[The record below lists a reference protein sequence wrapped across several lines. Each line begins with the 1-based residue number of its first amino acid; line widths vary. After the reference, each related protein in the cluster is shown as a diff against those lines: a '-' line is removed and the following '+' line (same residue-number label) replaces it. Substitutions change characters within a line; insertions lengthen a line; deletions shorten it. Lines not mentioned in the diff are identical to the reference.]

1 MTLPL
6 TTLMESIAFKLLTQQ
21 DLEDLDGSGSD
32 RCTRTEDSGS
42 TGLVQIVVVLVRNDT
57 TDDNHDIFTAQ
68 FLELF
73 DNLRHQ
79 SLVAGSQR

>member
-32 RCTRTEDSGS
+32 RSTRAEDSGS
-42 TGLVQIVVVLVRNDT
+42 TGLVQIVVVLVRDDT
-57 TDDNHDIFTAQ
+57 TNDNHDIFTAQ

-73 DNLRHQ
+73 DNLRYQ
-79 SLVAGSQR
+79 RLVAGSQR

>member
-6 TTLMESIAFKLLTQQ
+6 TTLVESIAFKLLAQQ

-32 RCTRTEDSGS
+32 RCTGAEDSGS
-42 TGLVQIVVVLVRNDT
+42 TSLVQIVVVLMRDDT
-57 TDDNHDIFTAQ
+57 ADDYHDIFTAQ

-73 DNLRHQ
+73 DL
-79 SLVAGSQR
+79 SLIHI